1 MRRSAL
7 IVAVAAVVLIVGGV
21 TAAIALSG
29 DDLPDVPVTQDEA
42 IAAATAAVP
51 GDVVEVELER
61 ENGVV
66 GYEVDVTDYHVLR
79 KIAGDVVSDYGGCN
93 HLVYAAGVGSGSEKS
108 EIRLA
113 GF

>member
-21 TAAIALSG
+21 TAAIARSG

-42 IAAATAAVP
+42 VAAATAAVP

-66 GYEVDVTDYHVLR
+66 GYEV
-79 KIAGDVVSDYGGCN
+79 
-93 HLVYAAGVGSGSEKS
+93 
-108 EIRLA
+108 EIRTGDGSLFEVNVDPET
-113 GF
+113 GEVLGQGPDDDVPGEPDDDGPDDDDD